1 MQEEK
6 KEKYQETEQKIQLQF
21 QKNEMLW
28 EEIENS
34 LEYMEEEMA
43 GVPFDE
49 FEFTEKKIR

>member
-34 LEYMEEEMA
+34 PEK
-43 GVPFDE
+43 
-49 FEFTEKKIR
+49 FTEKKIR